1 MLFERLLQELK
12 QEQSKLERLVVQGQI
27 SDYATYKFLVGKAQ
41 GLLTAIDILR
51 EVFKRYDDAESRK

>member
-1 MLFERLLQELK
+1 MLFERLLQDLK
-12 QEQSKLERLVVQGQI
+12 AEQSKLERLIVQGQI

-51 EVFKRYDDAESRK
+51 EVFKRYDDAE

>member
-1 MLFERLLQELK
+1 MLFERLLQDLK
-12 QEQSKLERLVVQGQI
+12 AEQSKLERLIVQGQI
-27 SDYATYKFLVGKAQ
+27 SDYAKYKFLVGKAQ

>member
-1 MLFERLLQELK
+1 MLFERLLQELRA
-12 QEQSKLERLVVQGQI
+12 EQSKLDRLIGQGQI

-51 EVFKRYDDAESRK
+51 EVFKRYDDEESRK